1 MENGCDIICRNPDL
15 IENLTLRPHSKLD
28 LKLCNTLGL
37 VNSDWFVLKFS
48 GYNRAKDTL
57 VTTCEV
63 LQQDSKPT
71 LNKCINDNDD
81 RNAIQISNK
90 AGEKLILNQD
100 GFYKVS

>member
-1 MENGCDIICRNPDL
+1 M
-15 IENLTLRPHSKLD
+15 TLWPHSKLN
-28 LKLCNTLGL
+28 LKLCKNLGL

-63 LQQDSKPT
+63 LHQDSKPT